1 MSELQF
7 RQSQVAISPMVR
19 WALVRIAR
27 AQSLSMPPDQL
38 ADEVLTKWVTEH
50 YPKLVDIWNR
60 RGELDKEA
68 DKEAGQTKVPF

>member
-38 ADEVLTKWVTEH
+38 ADEVLTKWIKTN
-50 YPKLVDIWNR
+50 YPTLVDIWEQ
-60 RGELDKEA
+60 RGRLDDEA
-68 DKEAGQTKVPF
+68 AKAAGQTAIPF